1 MESCPSIFVSHDA
14 IDLPALFRLR
24 VFFSLGLFWA
34 GFRVWG
40 LECLFQGCAKLM
52 LLKGFCSGKVAHSKS
67 MGLES

>member
-40 LECLFQGCAKLM
+40 LESLFHGFAKL
-52 LLKGFCSGKVAHSKS
+52 LLFARFPFVKVC
-67 MGLES
+67 GLEARA